1 MSTPTVAELE
11 AATAATAAAINSGD
25 LAAVYLAAETEEAL
39 YAEVFTG
46 PCDTPAPEPEMELE
60 IEL

>member
-25 LAAVYLAAETEEAL
+25 LAAVYLAAETEEAR
-39 YAEVFTG
+39 
-46 PCDTPAPEPEMELE
+46 
-60 IEL
+60 